1 MIKIAIA
8 GCTGRMGRMLVEAVL
23 AHSHTIL
30 CAVSAVEQD
39 MQQARALLA
48 LHHTQNVILTHNI
61 TELLQEADAVIDF
74 TSPEYSLDIASHATH
89 SNSAHICGT
98 TGFSAQQIEQLKD
111 CGQKTTIV
119 HAANFSIGVNIL
131 LKTAKEMAALLDDSY
146 DVEITE
152 MHHRYKKDA
161 PSGTALALGESVA
174 KGRGVE
180 LNIVSDRAR
189 DGITGERQ
197 QGAIGF
203 HALRGGDVI
212 GDHTVLF
219 ATLGER
225 IEITHKAS
233 DRAIY
238 AKGAICAALWAKKQ
252 PTGYYSMQDV
262 LK

>member
-1 MIKIAIA
+1 MMKIAIA
-8 GCTGRMGRMLVEAVL
+8 GCTGRMGRMLVEATL
-23 AHSHTIL
+23 AHKDVKL
-30 CAVSAVEQD
+30 VAVSAVEHD

-48 LHHTQNVILTHNI
+48 LHHTQNVMLTSD
-61 TELLQEADAVIDF
+61 TDELLKDADAVIDF
-74 TSPEYSLDIASHATH
+74 TSPEYSLNIAKHAVEH
-89 SNSAHICGT
+89 GVVHICGT
-98 TGFSAQQIEQLKD
+98 TGFSTSQIEQLKSYAE
-111 CGQKTTIV
+111 KTKIV
-119 HAANFSIGVNIL
+119 HAANFSIGVNML

-161 PSGTALALGESVA
+161 PSGTALALGEAVA
-174 KGRGVE
+174 EGRGVALGE
-180 LNIVSDRAR
+180 AADRAR
-189 DGITGERQ
+189 DGITGERK

-219 ATLGER
+219 AALGER

-233 DRAIY
+233 DRTIY
-238 AKGAICAALWAKKQ
+238 AKGAIRAALWAKARDA
-252 PTGYYSMQDV
+252 GYYSMQDV